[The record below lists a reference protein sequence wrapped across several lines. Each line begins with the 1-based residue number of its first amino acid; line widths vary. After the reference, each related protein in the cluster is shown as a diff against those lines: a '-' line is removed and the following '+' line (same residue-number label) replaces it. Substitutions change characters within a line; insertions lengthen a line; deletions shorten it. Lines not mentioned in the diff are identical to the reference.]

1 MSEKMEINKDMKNR
15 KEKIIKIVNI
25 ALVIVWMVIVFWC
38 SAQVGDDSSKISG
51 NTLRKIITFIN
62 QNISQQELER
72 LVELFQ
78 PVIRKLAHYTMYTVG
93 GFLIYNQQRTLKD
106 NKNKIVN
113 STIIGV
119 VYAITDEIHQL
130 FVPGRS
136 GRILDVG
143 IDSLG
148 VITGIFIYIISEK
161 IINYVKT
168 RRK

>member
-1 MSEKMEINKDMKNR
+1 MEMNKNMKNK

-25 ALVIVWMVIVFWC
+25 ALVIIWMVIVFWF
-38 SAQVGDDSSKISG
+38 SAQVGDDSSNISG

-106 NKNKIVN
+106 NKNRIAS
-113 STIIGV
+113 STIIGIL
-119 VYAITDEIHQL
+119 YAITDEIHQL

-148 VITGIFIYIISEK
+148 VITGIFIYKLLEK
-161 IINYVKT
+161 LVNYVKT

>member
-1 MSEKMEINKDMKNR
+1 MSEKIENNKNI
-15 KEKIIKIVNI
+15 KENIKKIVNI
-25 ALVIVWMVIVFWC
+25 ILVIAWMIIVFWF
-38 SAQVGDDSSKISG
+38 SAQVGDDSSNISG
-51 NTLRKIITFIN
+51 NTLRKIITFLN
-62 QNISQQELER
+62 SNISQVELER
-72 LVELFQ
+72 LVELLQ
-78 PVIRKLAHYTMYTVG
+78 PVIRKLAHYTMYTIG
-93 GFLIYNQQRTLKD
+93 GFLIYNQQRQLKNS
-106 NKNKIVN
+106 NKRKIIQ
-113 STIIGV
+113 SGIIGI

-148 VITGIFIYIISEK
+148 VITGIIIYQILEK

>member
-1 MSEKMEINKDMKNR
+1 MSEKIENNKNI
-15 KEKIIKIVNI
+15 KEKINKII
-25 ALVIVWMVIVFWC
+25 SIILVIIWMIIVFWF
-38 SAQVGDDSSKISG
+38 SAQVGDDSSNISG

-62 QNISQQELER
+62 NNISQEELEN
-72 LVELFQ
+72 LVEISQ
-78 PVIRKLAHYTMYTVG
+78 PVIRKLAHYTIYTIG
-93 GFLIYNQQRTLKD
+93 GFLIYNQQKQYNNTK
-106 NKNKIVN
+106 KNKIIN
-113 STIIGV
+113 STLIGI

-136 GRILDVG
+136 GKILDVG

-148 VITGIFIYIISEK
+148 VITGIIIYQILEK